1 MNSKALSMV
10 SILAGIAVGL
20 ASTYPI
26 QLSMVPSLI
35 LWALAGIILGLFAAT
50 TNDMVRG
57 GILYGVFLAISFLF
71 SRFGGTADQMGRY
84 SSLVAVACIPAV
96 ICGTIALYLG
106 SRLRRLLNRP
116 SSTIKQKH
124 GSS

>member
-35 LWALAGIILGLFAAT
+35 LFILGQDCA
-50 TNDMVRG
+50 G
-57 GILYGVFLAISFLF
+57 Y
-71 SRFGGTADQMGRY
+71 
-84 SSLVAVACIPAV
+84 
-96 ICGTIALYLG
+96 
-106 SRLRRLLNRP
+106 
-116 SSTIKQKH
+116 
-124 GSS
+124 